1 MTLEELENLFEEHS
15 YRPIIKSDKPLDLE
29 VFNHLHNLLPDTS
42 DIVACAEHDQIW
54 LGFDL
59 DKFCEVA
66 TEADVLYLIDRNVF
80 ISNET
85 FSMYV

>member
-1 MTLEELENLFEEHS
+1 MTLEELESLFEEHA

-29 VFNHLHNLLPDTS
+29 VFNYLYQLLPETLE
-42 DIVACAEHDQIW
+42 IVVCAEHDQIW

-59 DKFCEVA
+59 EKFCDLA
-66 TEADVLYLIDRNVF
+66 TEEDVLYLIERNVF